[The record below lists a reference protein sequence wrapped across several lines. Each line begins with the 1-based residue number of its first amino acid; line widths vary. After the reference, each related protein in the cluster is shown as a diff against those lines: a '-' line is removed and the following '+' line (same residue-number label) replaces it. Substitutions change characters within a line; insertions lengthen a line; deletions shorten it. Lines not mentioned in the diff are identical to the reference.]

1 MGRFESVACFADSSE
16 ARERMA
22 CARLATPVNPSKPTV
37 VSPSVAALALRPRVL
52 GKLSP
57 GGLGIQKK
65 MLESRNEPTIS
76 FRINKGLSNSDRAT
90 RSSASL
96 GHRIPLLS
104 RVRARR
110 GRKKLPESRNEPT
123 ISFRISKLL
132 SDFERAV
139 ARSRA
144 SEPVR
149 THYKRAVRGSGFGTE
164 AGPLRSWM
172 GAGIALSLFSA
183 IVHNFFQNKAKKSNG
198 INKTMQK
205 WDKTNPM
212 LGGGLPG
219 VLTTYAIASAIA
231 GRCSGR
237 AVPSGFSSKQLD
249 APVVQERGVHGRSDV
264 YYRSAGE
271 GRMIFTAERVFE
283 ADALGY
289 RGRI

>member
-1 MGRFESVACFADSSE
+1 
-16 ARERMA
+16 MA

-37 VSPSVAALALRPRVL
+37 VSPRVAALALRPRVL

-172 GAGIALSLFSA
+172 GAGIALSLLGNCAQFLSKQSQE
-183 IVHNFFQNKAKKSNG
+183 VKWNQQNDAKMGQNEP
-198 INKTMQK
+198 NARR
-205 WDKTNPM
+205 W
-212 LGGGLPG
+212 
-219 VLTTYAIASAIA
+219 TT
-231 GRCSGR
+231 GR
-237 AVPSGFSSKQLD
+237 ADGLC
-249 APVVQERGVHGRSDV
+249 
-264 YYRSAGE
+264 YR
-271 GRMIFTAERVFE
+271 RP
-283 ADALGY
+283 L
-289 RGRI
+289 

>member
-76 FRINKGLSNSDRAT
+76 LRINKGLSNSDRAT

-149 THYKRAVRGSGFGTE
+149 THYKRTVRGSGFGTE
-164 AGPLRSWM
+164 AGPFAPGWELESP
-172 GAGIALSLFSA
+172 SHFSA

>member
-22 CARLATPVNPSKPTV
+22 CARLATPVNPTKPTV

-65 MLESRNEPTIS
+65 ML
-76 FRINKGLSNSDRAT
+76 
-90 RSSASL
+90 
-96 GHRIPLLS
+96 
-104 RVRARR
+104 
-110 GRKKLPESRNEPT
+110 ESRNEPT

-183 IVHNFFQNKAKKSNG
+183 IVHNFFQNKARKSNG
-198 INKTMQK
+198 INKTIQK

-219 VLTTYAIASAIA
+219 ALTTYAIASAIA